1 MKYSGMPFGMWLLF
15 KKSFRKNLNIFNI
28 DKKESKIITKNAKL
42 KYKEIIKKLPEF
54 EKNDRFKMN
63 IVSCAMFASFISNL
77 KEKPTLE
84 DVTKWYNESMM
95 TKSMKWFCK
104 KTGKKKFTNKDI
116 DNMKKTAN
124 LKAAERNPYSW
135 NMEFYL
141 YDNDKG
147 YEARFTKCGICH
159 LLKEEGLF
167 EFAPAMCRLDYT
179 MADAGGVSDFKREYT
194 IAKGGAYC
202 DCGYYKK

>member
-84 DVTKWYNESMM
+84 DVTKWYNKSMM

-104 KTGKKKFTNKDI
+104 KSGKKKFTNKDI

-167 EFAPAMCRLDYT
+167 EFAPAMCKLDYT

-194 IAKGGAYC
+194 IATGGAYC

>member
-28 DKKESKIITKNAKL
+28 DKKESKIITKTAKL

-84 DVTKWYNESMM
+84 DETKWYNESMM

-104 KTGKKKFTNKDI
+104 KSGKKKFNNKDI

-124 LKAAERNPYSW
+124 LKAADRNPYSW

-141 YDNDKG
+141 YDNNKG

-179 MADAGGVSDFKREYT
+179 MAAAGGVSDFKREYT
-194 IAKGGAYC
+194 IATGGAYC

>member
-28 DKKESKIITKNAKL
+28 DKKESKIITKKAKL

-104 KTGKKKFTNKDI
+104 KSGKKKFTNKDI

-124 LKAAERNPYSW
+124 LKAADRNPYSW
-135 NMEFYL
+135 NMELYL
-141 YDNDKG
+141 YDNNKG

-194 IAKGGAYC
+194 IATGGAYC

>member
-15 KKSFRKNLNIFNI
+15 KKSFRKNLSIFNI

-42 KYKEIIKKLPEF
+42 KYKEIIIKLPEF

-104 KTGKKKFTNKDI
+104 KTGKKKYTNKDI
-116 DNMKKTAN
+116 NNLKKTAN
-124 LKAAERNPYSW
+124 LKAADRNPYSW

-141 YDNDKG
+141 YDNNKG

-194 IAKGGAYC
+194 IATGGAYC

>member
-15 KKSFRKNLNIFNI
+15 KKSFKKNLNIFNI
-28 DKKESKIITKNAKL
+28 DKKESKIITKTAKL
-42 KYKEIIKKLPEF
+42 KYKEIIKKIPEF

-116 DNMKKTAN
+116 DNMKKTAS
-124 LKAAERNPYSW
+124 LQAAERNLYSW

-141 YDNDKG
+141 YDNNKG

-179 MADAGGVSDFKREYT
+179 MAAAGGVSDFKREYT
-194 IAKGGAYC
+194 IATGGAYC

>member
-28 DKKESKIITKNAKL
+28 DKKESKIITKTAKL
-42 KYKEIIKKLPEF
+42 KYKEIIKKIPEF
-54 EKNDRFKMN
+54 EKKDRFKMN

-104 KTGKKKFTNKDI
+104 KTGKKKYTNKDI
-116 DNMKKTAN
+116 NNMKKTAS
-124 LKAAERNPYSW
+124 LQAAERNLYSW
-135 NMEFYL
+135 NMEIYL
-141 YDNDKG
+141 YDNNKG

-194 IAKGGAYC
+194 IATGGAYC

>member
-15 KKSFRKNLNIFNI
+15 KKSFKKNLNIFNI
-28 DKKESKIITKNAKL
+28 DKKESKIITKTAKL
-42 KYKEIIKKLPEF
+42 KYKEIIKKIPEF

-63 IVSCAMFASFISNL
+63 IVSCAMFAAFISNL

-84 DVTKWYNESMM
+84 NVTKWYNESMM

-116 DNMKKTAN
+116 DNMKKTAS
-124 LKAAERNPYSW
+124 LQAAERNLYSW

-141 YDNDKG
+141 YDNNKG

-179 MADAGGVSDFKREYT
+179 MADAGGISDFKREYT
-194 IAKGGAYC
+194 IATGGAYC

>member
-1 MKYSGMPFGMWLLF
+1 MKYNGMPCGMWLLF

-63 IVSCAMFASFISNL
+63 IVSCAMFAAFISNL

-104 KTGKKKFTNKDI
+104 KSGKKKFTNKDI
-116 DNMKKTAN
+116 DNMKKTAK
-124 LKAAERNPYSW
+124 LKAADRNPYSW

-141 YDNDKG
+141 YDNNKR

-167 EFAPAMCRLDYT
+167 EFAPAMCKLDYT

-194 IAKGGAYC
+194 IATGGAYC

>member
-42 KYKEIIKKLPEF
+42 KYKEIIKKIPEF

-116 DNMKKTAN
+116 DNMKKTAS
-124 LKAAERNPYSW
+124 LQAAERNPYSW

-141 YDNDKG
+141 YDNNKG

-194 IAKGGAYC
+194 IATGGAYC

>member
-28 DKKESKIITKNAKL
+28 DKKEAIIITKNAKL

-116 DNMKKTAN
+116 DNMKKTAS
-124 LKAAERNPYSW
+124 LQAAERNLYSW

-141 YDNDKG
+141 YDNNKG

-194 IAKGGAYC
+194 IATGGAYC

>member
-28 DKKESKIITKNAKL
+28 DKKESKIITKTAKL

-84 DVTKWYNESMM
+84 DVTKWYNKSMM

-116 DNMKKTAN
+116 DNMKKTAS
-124 LKAAERNPYSW
+124 LQAAERNPYSW

-141 YDNDKG
+141 YDNNKG

-167 EFAPAMCRLDYT
+167 EFAPAMCRLDYI
-179 MADAGGVSDFKREYT
+179 MAYAGGVSDFKREYT
-194 IAKGGAYC
+194 IATGGAYC

>member
-28 DKKESKIITKNAKL
+28 DKKESKIITKTAKL

-124 LKAAERNPYSW
+124 LKAADRNPYSW

-141 YDNDKG
+141 YDNNKG

-167 EFAPAMCRLDYT
+167 EFAPAMCKLDYT

-194 IAKGGAYC
+194 IATGGAYC

>member
-28 DKKESKIITKNAKL
+28 DKKESKIITKTAKL

-54 EKNDRFKMN
+54 EKKDRFKMN

-135 NMEFYL
+135 NMELYL
-141 YDNDKG
+141 YDNNKG

-194 IAKGGAYC
+194 IATGGAYC

>member
-28 DKKESKIITKNAKL
+28 DEKESKIITKNAKL
-42 KYKEIIKKLPEF
+42 KYKKIIKKLPEF

-63 IVSCAMFASFISNL
+63 IVSCAMFAAFISNL
-77 KEKPTLE
+77 KEKPTLD
-84 DVTKWYNESMM
+84 DVTNWYNKSMM

-179 MADAGGVSDFKREYT
+179 MADASLVSDFKREYT
-194 IAKGGAYC
+194 IATGGAYC

>member
-15 KKSFRKNLNIFNI
+15 KKSFKKNLNIFNI
-28 DKKESKIITKNAKL
+28 DKKESKIITKTAKL

-77 KEKPTLE
+77 KEKPKLE
-84 DVTKWYNESMM
+84 DVTKWYNKSMM

-116 DNMKKTAN
+116 DNMKKTAS
-124 LKAAERNPYSW
+124 LQAAERNPYSW

-141 YDNDKG
+141 YDNNKG

-179 MADAGGVSDFKREYT
+179 MAAAGGVSDFKREYT
-194 IAKGGAYC
+194 IATGGAYC

>member
-28 DKKESKIITKNAKL
+28 NKKESKIITKNAKS

-84 DVTKWYNESMM
+84 DVTNWYNESMM

-116 DNMKKTAN
+116 DNMEKTAN
-124 LKAAERNPYSW
+124 LKAADRNPYSW

-141 YDNDKG
+141 YDNNKG

-194 IAKGGAYC
+194 IATGGAYC

>member
-28 DKKESKIITKNAKL
+28 DKKESKIITKTAKL

-104 KTGKKKFTNKDI
+104 KSGKKKFTNKDI
-116 DNMKKTAN
+116 DNMKKTAS
-124 LKAAERNPYSW
+124 LQAAERNLYSW

-141 YDNDKG
+141 YDNNKG

-194 IAKGGAYC
+194 IATGGAYC

>member
-15 KKSFRKNLNIFNI
+15 KKSFKKNLNIFNI
-28 DKKESKIITKNAKL
+28 DKKESKIITKTAKL

-104 KTGKKKFTNKDI
+104 KSGKKKFTNKDI

-124 LKAAERNPYSW
+124 LKAADRNPYSW
-135 NMEFYL
+135 NMELYL
-141 YDNDKG
+141 YDNNKG

-194 IAKGGAYC
+194 IATGGAYC

>member
-28 DKKESKIITKNAKL
+28 DKKESKIITKTAKL

-84 DVTKWYNESMM
+84 NVTKWYNESMM

-104 KTGKKKFTNKDI
+104 KSGKKKFTNKDI
-116 DNMKKTAN
+116 DNMKKTAS
-124 LKAAERNPYSW
+124 LQAAERNLYSW

-141 YDNDKG
+141 YDNNKG

-194 IAKGGAYC
+194 IATGGAYC

>member
-28 DKKESKIITKNAKL
+28 DKKESKIITKTAKL

-116 DNMKKTAN
+116 DNMKKTAS
-124 LKAAERNPYSW
+124 LKAADRNPYSW

-141 YDNDKG
+141 YDNNKG

-179 MADAGGVSDFKREYT
+179 MAAAGGVSDFKREYT
-194 IAKGGAYC
+194 IATGGAYC